1 MRARKKGDGSFRK
14 LKTGQIELTISDG
27 YDIFGKDYVTD
38 STALRNQNAVR
49 STKSLSRVAE
59 NQSEQ
64 PTTIRC
70 QNGFLCG
77 WTHTRKTTYSEARLK
92 NISISYKK

>member
-14 LKTGQIELTISDG
+14 LKFSE
-27 YDIFGKDYVTD
+27 KDYVTD

>member
-1 MRARKKGDGSFRK
+1 MAM
-14 LKTGQIELTISDG
+14 
-27 YDIFGKDYVTD
+27 IFSEKDYVTD

-49 STKSLSRVAE
+49 STKSLSRAVE
-59 NQSEQ
+59 TQSEQ